1 MAKRKIPD
9 EKLIEALLKSA
20 NMTEAARAAGVGKT
34 VLFERRRDPA
44 FMAKLR
50 GAQAESLEGTTRFL
64 QTSTAA
70 AAETLVEIATQSGRP
85 AQARIAAA
93 RAILDAATRFTE
105 VVDYGARLEALERY
119 ADGGGDDE
127 P

>member
-70 AAETLVEIATQSGRP
+70 AETLVEIATQSGRP

-119 ADGGGDDE
+119 AEGGGDDE